1 LGLVGVRD
9 RREHSIVQGTGWQIT
24 PWGAVQGRV
33 QALHRGRYWSDDP
46 QVL

>member
-1 LGLVGVRD
+1 VSVTGKQ
-9 RREHSIVQGTGWQIT
+9 HSIAQGAGWQMT
-24 PWGAVQGRV
+24 PWGAVQQAAF